1 MTRLPLF
8 AVASLA
14 LALHASPAHAIA
26 SCSGGRGWAT
36 AAGATVPR
44 RAHLVYFTTA
54 GVPADVKVV
63 ATIDGKPVPAKLTQ
77 QKSAPF
83 TFLVV
88 DIDSPARAGKLTVT
102 LMGTTSI
109 QLVIGDVAMPK
120 TVAATPSHFHSE
132 TRHTSGTETYDSLL
146 VSVSDAPAVMAH
158 VKIRRDDKAP
168 WSELDVPVTHY
179 AKDKASF
186 ELGLLG
192 CASNYEPALLL
203 AGVDLEAS
211 VTLLDGTTRPL
222 ADLPK
227 HYTLPAATK

>member
-14 LALHASPAHAIA
+14 FALHATPAHAIA
-26 SCSGGRGWAT
+26 SCTGGRGWAM
-36 AAGATVPR
+36 APGATVPS

-54 GVPADVKVV
+54 GVPADVKLA
-63 ATIDGKPVPAKLTQ
+63 ATIDGKPVKAKLTQ
-77 QKSAPF
+77 LRSAPF

-102 LMGTTSI
+102 LFENTSI
-109 QLVIGDVAMPK
+109 QLVIGAAAMPK
-120 TVAATPSHFHSE
+120 TVTATPSHFHSE
-132 TRHTSGTETYDSLL
+132 TRHTSGTEVYDSLL
-146 VSVSDAPAVMAH
+146 VSLSDTPAVMAH
-158 VKIRRDDKAP
+158 VRVRRDDKAP
-168 WSELDVPVTHY
+168 WSELDVPVTHV
-179 AKDKASF
+179 AKGKASF

-211 VTLLDGTTRPL
+211 VTLLDGTARPL
-222 ADLPK
+222 SDLPK
-227 HYTLPAATK
+227 HYTLPAL